1 MALKYLCRNESSKF
15 CSVTK
20 SLFYEFGE
28 KIWLPLND
36 FFKWGYTSHAH
47 GFKFTDF
54 VVPEAVRL
62 KAFVLGLLVGH
73 AVEVAEFLGSF
84 QLLVVAVVEAG
95 LVLLR
100 LARGCRLAVVSL
112 HSTVVVVAAVV
123 VELQIV
129 AAVEEE
135 LQTVAAV
142 EEPAEPVHG
151 QTVAFVHR
159 TVAVAVLQTAAVAVL
174 QTAAVVD
181 LQTAA
186 SAART
191 VEPDQIAVEV
201 ELLQT
206 VVQVDGSSAHHEVA
220 GRSFLVLDRVET
232 DSASLKNTN

>member
-1 MALKYLCRNESSKF
+1 M
-15 CSVTK
+15 
-20 SLFYEFGE
+20 
-28 KIWLPLND
+28 
-36 FFKWGYTSHAH
+36 
-47 GFKFTDF
+47 
-54 VVPEAVRL
+54 
-62 KAFVLGLLVGH
+62 LGLLVGH

-151 QTVAFVHR
+151 QTVAFVHQ
-159 TVAVAVLQTAAVAVL
+159 TVAVAVL

>member
-1 MALKYLCRNESSKF
+1 M
-15 CSVTK
+15 
-20 SLFYEFGE
+20 
-28 KIWLPLND
+28 
-36 FFKWGYTSHAH
+36 
-47 GFKFTDF
+47 
-54 VVPEAVRL
+54 
-62 KAFVLGLLVGH
+62 LGLLVGH

-123 VELQIV
+123 VVELQIV

-159 TVAVAVLQTAAVAVL
+159 TVAVAVL

>member
-1 MALKYLCRNESSKF
+1 M
-15 CSVTK
+15 
-20 SLFYEFGE
+20 
-28 KIWLPLND
+28 
-36 FFKWGYTSHAH
+36 
-47 GFKFTDF
+47 
-54 VVPEAVRL
+54 
-62 KAFVLGLLVGH
+62 LGLLVGH

-123 VELQIV
+123 VELQNV

-151 QTVAFVHR
+151 QTVAFVR
-159 TVAVAVLQTAAVAVL
+159 QTVAVAVL